1 MEEWDENRDGV
12 VDWGEFVGGWRDKG
26 RRMRDFGTG
35 VGHHGDDEYEY
46 EIHHFEKFHDESE
59 SFNCFF
65 PFLFF
70 LFLLVIPSCF
80 QLPLVVVWPGT

>member
-1 MEEWDENRDGV
+1 MTRTIEEWDENGDGV
-12 VDWGEFVGGWRDKG
+12 VDWGEFVTGWRDKG

-59 SFNCFF
+59 FFASFSFLPLGHSFF
-65 PFLFF
+65 PQAVLC
-70 LFLLVIPSCF
+70 LLA
-80 QLPLVVVWPGT
+80 T